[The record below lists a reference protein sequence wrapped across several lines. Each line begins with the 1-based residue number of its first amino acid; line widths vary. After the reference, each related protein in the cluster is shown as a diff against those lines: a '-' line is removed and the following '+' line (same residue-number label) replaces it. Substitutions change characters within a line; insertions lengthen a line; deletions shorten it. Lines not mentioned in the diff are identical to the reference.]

1 MASLC
6 LDRRGTQAAPLG
18 SPLKRKPVTGG
29 CPKKQPCFAWST
41 PYARP
46 GILGVGN
53 PGARGACGD
62 QHARAAAVATD
73 SVCPRGQFPES
84 RSFPPPH
91 PVSVE
96 PLNLTLTGFF
106 PSTYFIHASENFRG
120 RPLASCSDSHRHPES
135 PQRPCCFRPRSC
147 PWRPHAVG
155 LASVP
160 TCPVFSSPVPAS
172 RHAAASPAPSH
183 LHPTSPKPFLFNFM
197 LAEFIIILP
206 KEGKKGKS
214 DLRGNFGD
222 FPVSA
227 APSFRSEV
235 WVHCGKGPQATPGTD
250 T

>member
-73 SVCPRGQFPES
+73 LVCPRGQFPES

-135 PQRPCCFRPRSC
+135 PQRP
-147 PWRPHAVG
+147 A
-155 LASVP
+155 
-160 TCPVFSSPVPAS
+160 
-172 RHAAASPAPSH
+172 
-183 LHPTSPKPFLFNFM
+183 
-197 LAEFIIILP
+197 
-206 KEGKKGKS
+206 S
-214 DLRGNFGD
+214 DLAPVRGVLTPWGWRLCPHVPCSPRLSL
-222 FPVSA
+222 PVDTLLLLQPPHTFIPPP
-227 APSFRSEV
+227 PSLFYLTL
-235 WVHCGKGPQATPGTD
+235 C
-250 T
+250 